1 MKPFAPL
8 FAAVIAAALLAAP
21 PALAHKVVLSVYAV
35 GEALEGEVGFSNGDM
50 AENAR
55 IDVYDDADKKIG
67 ETMTDGDGYF
77 TYKPTQKTV
86 HIFRADLGAGHVAT
100 ARVEIADLPQA
111 AAPATAATDP
121 AKPAIVPAGTVSAAM
136 VPGMSADQRAVIA
149 EEIRRELRPLRRE
162 IAAYKEKND
171 LQNVLGGIGY
181 IIGLFGV
188 AFYVAARRRLKDA

>member
-1 MKPFAPL
+1 MKTLAPL
-8 FAAVIAAALLAAP
+8 LAAVMVAALLAAP

-35 GEALEGEVGFSNGDM
+35 GDMLEGEVGFSNGDM

-55 IDVYDDADKKIG
+55 IDIYDDADKKIG
-67 ETMTDGDGYF
+67 ETTTDGDGYF
-77 TYKPTQKTV
+77 TYRPTQKTV
-86 HIFRADLGAGHVAT
+86 HVFRADLGAGHVAEG
-100 ARVEIADLPQA
+100 RVEIADLPQA
-111 AAPATAATDP
+111 AGTPVAATEP
-121 AKPAIVPAGTVSAAM
+121 EKPAVAPSGTVTAAM
-136 VPGMSADQRAVIA
+136 VPGLSAEQRAVIA

-181 IIGLFGV
+181 IVGLFGV

>member
-8 FAAVIAAALLAAP
+8 FAAVMLLAVLAAP

-55 IDVYDDADKKIG
+55 IDIYDDAEKKIG
-67 ETMTDGDGYF
+67 ETTTDGDGYF
-77 TYKPTQKTV
+77 TYRPTQKSV
-86 HIFRADLGAGHVAT
+86 HVFRADLGAGHVAE

-111 AAPATAATDP
+111 AAPATAAADP
-121 AKPAIVPAGTVSAAM
+121 ATPAVAPAGTVSAAM
-136 VPGMSADQRAVIA
+136 VPGLSAEQRAVIA

-188 AFYVAARRRLKDA
+188 AFYVAARRRLKGA